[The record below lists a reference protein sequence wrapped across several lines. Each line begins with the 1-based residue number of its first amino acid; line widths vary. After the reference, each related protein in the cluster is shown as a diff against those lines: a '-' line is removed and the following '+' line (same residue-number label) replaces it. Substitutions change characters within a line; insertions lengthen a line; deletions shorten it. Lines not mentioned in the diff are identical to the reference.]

1 MNLDEFSFFNQQL
14 AGMLNSGVPLE
25 GALRQL
31 CSSMRD
37 GGLKAELETLA
48 SDLANGV
55 PLGDALPRRRLPQLY
70 IEVVQIGAKANNLP
84 ATLLLLADY
93 YRKRHSIWLRLKAM
107 MVYPGIVLVSC
118 LALSAVLA
126 WLLGVCQRTFKA
138 GFLDVFEG
146 YGRPAVE
153 RLGPWAVLG
162 LPVMFIF
169 LLTVLFVLAISL
181 PAFRDWC
188 RWRLPGFRESSLS
201 QLAWTLKLLVAG
213 GNDLGRSLSLL
224 VRLEGGTRLGR
235 ELGRWQ
241 ERMASGKSKFG
252 EFAAG
257 STIVPPLFVWLVGQ
271 SGESIADGLGHAA
284 EIFGERA
291 KYRTEMLLYA
301 ALPVAVIFLG
311 SMILFQA
318 ASVARSVVMFINL
331 LGG

>member
-37 GGLKAELETLA
+37 SGLKAELETLA
-48 SDLANGV
+48 SDLAHGV

-93 YRKRHSIWLRLKAM
+93 YHRQHSIWLKLKAM

-118 LALSAVLA
+118 LVLSVVLA
-126 WLLGVCQRTFKA
+126 WLLAVCQRTFQVA
-138 GFLDVFEG
+138 FSDIFESCSG
-146 YGRPAVE
+146 PAVE
-153 RLGPWAVLG
+153 RLVPWMAPG
-162 LPVMFIF
+162 LPAVFIF
-169 LLTVLFVLAISL
+169 LLTVLFFLAISL

-201 QLAWTLKLLVAG
+201 QLASTLKLLVAG

-224 VRLEGGTRLGR
+224 AHLEGGTRLGR

-241 ERMASGKSKFG
+241 ERMSCGESKFG
-252 EFAAG
+252 ELAAG

-271 SGESIADGLGHAA
+271 SGESIADGLAHAA

-291 KYRTEMLLYA
+291 KHRTEMLLYA

-311 SMILFQA
+311 SMILLQA
-318 ASVARSVVMFINL
+318 ASVARSLVMFINI

>member
-14 AGMLNSGVPLE
+14 AGMLNTGVPLE

-37 GGLKAELETLA
+37 SGLKAELEALA

-55 PLGDALPRRRLPQLY
+55 PLSDALPRRRLPQLY
-70 IEVVQIGAKANNLP
+70 VEVVQIGAQANNLP

-93 YRKRHSIWLRLKAM
+93 YRQRHSIWLKLKAM

-118 LALSAVLA
+118 LVLSGVLA
-126 WLLGVCQRTFKA
+126 WLLAVCQRTFQA
-138 GFLDVFEG
+138 GFYDVFEG
-146 YGRPAVE
+146 YGRPAIE
-153 RLGPWAVLG
+153 RLSPWAVLS
-162 LPVMFIF
+162 LPVLFIL
-169 LLTVLFVLAISL
+169 LLTGLFFLAISL
-181 PAFRDWC
+181 PAWRDWC

-201 QLAWTLKLLVAG
+201 QLASTLKLLVAG

-224 VRLEGGTRLGR
+224 ARLEGGTRLGR
-235 ELGRWQ
+235 ELNRWQ
-241 ERMASGKSKFG
+241 ERMASGKAKFG

-257 STIVPPLFVWLVGQ
+257 SAIVPPLFVWLVGQ

-291 KYRTEMLLYA
+291 KHRAEMLLYA
-301 ALPVAVIFLG
+301 ALPVAVVFLG

-318 ASVARSVVMFINL
+318 ASVGRSVIMFINM